1 MRNFFILLMV
11 CCFSPQASESKLM
24 QTAYLTSMSI
34 SEFTQTQKS
43 LEAICTEKTDIP
55 QAFSNLY
62 PSIETHLNDSVEVME
77 HFQAVGRKMIGEKIS
92 QVFAEHNATIN
103 NKVENILQ
111 PFLISSHSQIVSA
124 CKNWKTAITDSNSA
138 TMKRFYE
145 QANFITNN
153 KTAIL
158 EAIDNRSNW

>member
-1 MRNFFILLMV
+1 
-11 CCFSPQASESKLM
+11 M

-77 HFQAVGRKMIGEKIS
+77 HFQAVGRK
-92 QVFAEHNATIN
+92 NDWR
-103 NKVENILQ
+103 ENI
-111 PFLISSHSQIVSA
+111 SSL
-124 CKNWKTAITDSNSA
+124 
-138 TMKRFYE
+138 R
-145 QANFITNN
+145 
-153 KTAIL
+153 
-158 EAIDNRSNW
+158 